1 MKLKTIGYYKEMPH
15 GQVTDPCMEEFINQ
29 EDVEQAEMICN
40 YLRNGS
46 ALIVSPGETVDIL
59 HPEKGFS
66 GTATAYTDGTWVW
79 PGDLAYYVESY
90 LLKCAAHPH
99 AGLCGINHSLN
110 AASEAKQ
117 N

>member
-59 HPEKGFS
+59 HPEKGIFRNS
-66 GTATAYTDGTWVW
+66 DSIYGWNMGMAR
-79 PGDLAYYVESY
+79 
-90 LLKCAAHPH
+90 
-99 AGLCGINHSLN
+99 
-110 AASEAKQ
+110 
-117 N
+117 